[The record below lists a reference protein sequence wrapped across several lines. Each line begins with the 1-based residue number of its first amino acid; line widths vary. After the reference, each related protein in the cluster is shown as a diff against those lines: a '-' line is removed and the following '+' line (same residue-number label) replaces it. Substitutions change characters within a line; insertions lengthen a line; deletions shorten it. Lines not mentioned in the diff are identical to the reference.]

1 MHLKELDKDLYS
13 VDDWLDQRFGR
24 PGTPSRDAFRREA
37 RAFCEEKTASKKT
50 TAHKAAVLS
59 H

>member
-37 RAFCEEKTASKKT
+37 RAFCEEKTASKKAT
-50 TAHKAAVLS
+50 EHKTAVLS

>member
-1 MHLKELDKDLYS
+1 MQVKSKLHSFDIVLDELYGK
-13 VDDWLDQRFGR
+13 

-37 RAFCEEKTASKKT
+37 RAFCEEKTASKK
-50 TAHKAAVLS
+50 AAEHKTAVLS

>member
-1 MHLKELDKDLYS
+1 MQVKSKLHSFDIVLDELYGK
-13 VDDWLDQRFGR
+13 

-37 RAFCEEKTASKKT
+37 RAFCEEKTASKK
-50 TAHKAAVLS
+50 AAEHKTVVLS